1 MWDWSILGCQHI
13 AQPHERNTSC
23 NHNCQNVYCTKVVLQ
38 LKHLKLKL
46 FKSSTSLDSKQS
58 DDPQLMGSPT
68 TKHNTSLLPG
78 SDCHLL
84 PWAKIPS
91 KPSIHIIPE
100 FLLDLCF
107 CVQDLIVEMLYFIL
121 SKWQWKKENNL
132 FIKWS
137 QDAFVQPRLQ
147 PFFDGRSSFQPE
159 VWIPSESMCKSNQ
172 LILSEILTSSFRS
185 YIGKIQR
192 HLYKQDWNKIQ

>member
-1 MWDWSILGCQHI
+1 MILNWWDLQQLSTTRHFFQ
-13 AQPHERNTSC
+13 AQTVIC
-23 NHNCQNVYCTKVVLQ
+23 
-38 LKHLKLKL
+38 
-46 FKSSTSLDSKQS
+46 F
-58 DDPQLMGSPT
+58 
-68 TKHNTSLLPG
+68 PG
-78 SDCHLL
+78 PRFHD
-84 PWAKIPS
+84 S
-91 KPSIHIIPE
+91 KPSIHIIPG

-107 CVQDLIVEMLYFIL
+107 CVQDLIVEMLY
-121 SKWQWKKENNL
+121 SHQQSKENNL

-137 QDAFVQPRLQ
+137 QDAFNVCSGENLPWNSMSFCLAQPRLQ